1 MPMTLTEETALE
13 RARTGD
19 PAAFNELV
27 ALYQSR
33 IFAKVLCI
41 LRNRQDAEEITQD
54 TFIRAQ
60 RGLSA
65 FRGTA
70 SFSTWLYQIAT
81 NLARNRY
88 WYWWRRRRDA
98 SLSLDCPIGE
108 DGDMTLVDVLPDE
121 ELTPVELTINNE
133 FVNRVSE
140 CMDGLKEAHR
150 EILVMRNIKNM
161 AYEDIAE
168 ELGLSIG
175 TVKSRIARAREA
187 LRELMGEEFS

>member
-1 MPMTLTEETALE
+1 MTATEETTLE
-13 RARTGD
+13 EARSGD
-19 PAAFNELV
+19 LIAFSNLV
-27 ALYQSR
+27 SIYQDR
-33 IFAKVLCI
+33 IFAKVFSI

-60 RGLSA
+60 RGLPN

-98 SLSLDCPIGE
+98 SMSLDSPFGE
-108 DGDMTLVDVLPDE
+108 DNDMTLVDVLPDV
-121 ELTPVELTINNE
+121 ELTPFQQTVNSE
-133 FVNRVSE
+133 FVSRVNE
-140 CMDGLKEAHR
+140 CMEMLKDAHR
-150 EILVMRNIKNM
+150 EILEMRNVKNM
-161 AYEDIAE
+161 AYEEIAE
-168 ELGLSIG
+168 NLGLSIG

-187 LRELMGEEFS
+187 LRAFMGEEFA

>member
-1 MPMTLTEETALE
+1 MTLNEENALE
-13 RARTGD
+13 RARIGD
-19 PAAFNELV
+19 ASAFSEIV
-27 ALYQSR
+27 TIYQDR
-33 IFAKVLCI
+33 IFAKVFSI

-54 TFIRAQ
+54 TFVRAQ
-60 RGLSA
+60 RGLPA

-70 SFSTWLYQIAT
+70 SFTTWLYQIAT

-88 WYWWRRRRDA
+88 WYWRRRRRDV
-98 SLSLDCPIGE
+98 SLSLDSPIGE

-121 ELTPVELTINNE
+121 ELTPVDLTINKE
-133 FVNRVSE
+133 FVDRVAE
-140 CMDGLKEAHR
+140 CMGQLKKAHR
-150 EILVMRNIKNM
+150 EILVMRNVKSM

-187 LRELMGEEFS
+187 LRSIMGEEFS

>member
-1 MPMTLTEETALE
+1 MTHTEEKTLE

-19 PAAFNELV
+19 IAAFNELV
-27 ALYQSR
+27 FIYQDR
-33 IFAKVLCI
+33 IFSKVFSI

-60 RGLSA
+60 RGLAS

-98 SLSLDCPIGE
+98 SLSLDCPMGE
-108 DGDMTLVDVLPDE
+108 DGDMTLVDVLADK
-121 ELTPVELTINNE
+121 ELTPVEQTINKE
-133 FVNRVSE
+133 FVDCVAG
-140 CMDGLKEAHR
+140 CMTNLKEAHR
-150 EILVMRNIKNM
+150 EILVMRNAKNM

-168 ELGLSIG
+168 HLGLSIG

-187 LRELMGEEFS
+187 LRALMGEEFS

>member
-1 MPMTLTEETALE
+1 MTTTEEATLE
-13 RARTGD
+13 RARAGD
-19 PAAFNELV
+19 NVAFSELV
-27 ALYQSR
+27 SLYQDR
-33 IFAKVLCI
+33 IFAKVLGI

-60 RGLSA
+60 RGLPA
-65 FRGTA
+65 FRGTS

-88 WYWWRRRRDA
+88 WYWWRRRRDS

-108 DGDMTLVDVLPDE
+108 ESDMTLVDVLPDE
-121 ELTPVELTINNE
+121 ELSPVELTINNE

-140 CMDGLKEAHR
+140 CMGELKNAHR
-150 EILVMRNIKNM
+150 EILVMRNVKNM

-175 TVKSRIARAREA
+175 TVKSRIARARDA
-187 LRELMGEEFS
+187 LRSLMGEEFA